1 MSQQQPAAAGQTY
14 LRQHL
19 PQLILLLFIAQ
30 PGMDVLSYWLDA
42 LGGGNTVSLLL
53 RFAML
58 AGTALVGFGLSR
70 NRKIYFALCAVL
82 MLLAAGHIW
91 ACGTAGY
98 SDPVYDLT
106 NYIRV
111 AQIPLFVFC
120 FVTFLREG
128 GEDSYRAIERGFAVN
143 FVMIVAVELLSAAT
157 GTNPYTY
164 PNKSIGLLGWFYF
177 ANSQSAILSALVPVL
192 LMQAIRA
199 KKTLCTVAAAVASF
213 GVLYLFA
220 TRLAYL
226 AIFVSAA
233 GLILVIL
240 LCRRLDKKAA
250 AILLAG
256 AVICGAGYFVSP
268 MYRNQAEHQDI
279 VREKQQR
286 ADEMIAQA
294 EEEYGTT
301 VEQSPELC
309 LLPVYEEHLG
319 GLVDRFGAARVMQQY
334 GYSRDAERLSG
345 WREMK
350 ITYCRLLMED
360 TGLPAV
366 LFGMELSDMTWDGE
380 TYDVENDFHG
390 IFYLYGAVGLAAFIL
405 FLLYFAWLI
414 VRAML
419 RDFSRYFTLEAGAFG
434 ISLCLLLVH
443 VYCTAGVVRRPNASF
458 YLSVVLAVI
467 YYFVKIKAYS
477 AEQEELPPA

>member
-1 MSQQQPAAAGQTY
+1 MSKQQPAVTGQPY

-19 PQLILLLFIAQ
+19 PQLILLLFVAQ
-30 PGMDVLSYWLDA
+30 PVMDVLSYWLDE
-42 LGGGNTVSLLL
+42 LGGGNTISLLL
-53 RFAML
+53 RFAVL
-58 AGTALVGFGLSR
+58 AGTALLGFGLSR
-70 NRKIYFALCAVL
+70 NRKKYFALCAVL
-82 MLLAAGHIW
+82 VLLVAGHIW
-91 ACGTAGY
+91 ACMTAGY

-128 GEDSYRAIERGFAVN
+128 GEDSYRAVESGFIIN
-143 FVMIVAVELLSAAT
+143 FAIIVAVELLSAAT

-177 ANSQSAILSALVPVL
+177 ANSQSAILAALVPVL
-192 LMQAIRA
+192 LMQAIRS
-199 KKTLCTVAAAVASF
+199 KKTLWTAAAAVVSF

-220 TRLAYL
+220 TRLAFF

-233 GLILVIL
+233 GLILVMP

-250 AILLAG
+250 AILLVG
-256 AVICGAGYFVSP
+256 AVVCGAGYFVSP

-286 ADEMIAQA
+286 ADGMIAQA
-294 EEEYGTT
+294 EAEYGTT
-301 VEQSPELC
+301 AEQSPELC

-319 GLVDRFGAARVMQQY
+319 GLVDRFGAERVMQEY

-380 TYDVENDFHG
+380 IYDVENDFHG
-390 IFYLYGAVGLAAFIL
+390 VFFLYGIAGLAVFVL

-414 VRAML
+414 ARAML

-467 YYFVKIKAYS
+467 YYFVKIKSYGTERAK
-477 AEQEELPPA
+477 LPPA